1 MVKKTEPICP
11 LIKCECEGA
20 GCSFW
25 VQIMGK
31 HPQTGEQINMPDCA
45 IRWLPVL
52 LIENTKAGIET
63 GASVESF
70 RNEMV
75 KSNNVALAIQAK
87 AQGLLK

>member
-11 LIKCECEGA
+11 LVKGECEGA
-20 GCSFW
+20 GCMFW

-31 HPQTGEQINMPDCA
+31 HPQTGEQLNMPDCA
-45 IRWLPVL
+45 IRWLPIL
-52 LIENTKAGIET
+52 MIENTKSSIET
-63 GASVESF
+63 GAAVESF

-75 KSNNVALAIQAK
+75 KSNNVALALQAK